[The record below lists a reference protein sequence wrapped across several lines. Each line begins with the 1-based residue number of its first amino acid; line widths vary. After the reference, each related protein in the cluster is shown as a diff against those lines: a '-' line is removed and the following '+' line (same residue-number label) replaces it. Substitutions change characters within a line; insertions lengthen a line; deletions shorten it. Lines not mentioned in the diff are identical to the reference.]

1 MELARL
7 LPLVLQASIA
17 AIVASI
23 AMDARVRDL
32 SGLWKKPGLLLRSLL
47 AMFVVMPVV
56 AVGIAVLFD
65 LEHMVEV
72 ALIALALSP
81 VPPMLPRKAAKAGSA
96 SSSMLGLLFAAS
108 VLS

>member
-23 AMDARVRDL
+23 AMGARLSDL
-32 SGLWKKPGLLLRSLL
+32 SGLWERPGLLLRSLL

-65 LEHMVEV
+65 LARMVEV

-81 VPPMLPRKAAKAGSA
+81 VPPMLPRKAS
-96 SSSMLGLLFAAS
+96 
-108 VLS
+108 